1 MSINAFRRRLGGKA
15 TANVDRSVSEDGEGL
30 LDSLKKHSGDL
41 MGRVAVSVKEAAS
54 SNLLKQAIAAR
65 KRGNL
70 AAAFHLAKEEYAG
83 RPDEPEI
90 ANFYWEVAV
99 EYQRPAEAVAAVVGL
114 IKKNVI
120 GAHEIATG
128 YWIELSSQVPDAM
141 VDPSTL
147 ARMIPQLAN
156 QIEEAG
162 EFENPDESKAV
173 STGALEGESG
183 DEEPKKEDPLVFLAR
198 KVRLSRELALRAAI
212 RGVIDDRNR
221 ELLTGGVAM
230 HVAELARELDP
241 ESALVAARFAVDCED
256 VHKSKRDRLRILI
269 AELDPDDPG
278 INPARNHP
286 LFEKESESSGLSGD
300 EVSALNKRLFSSS
313 TPSQRT
319 AEQTAEP
326 ADAPVA
332 PRAPEPTRAPRVV
345 HEPEPEPDSAPE
357 PAETEPNPIPIDLAA
372 ETPVFVDLKCVP
384 AQPTGLSETMLFVQT
399 ESGRRSGIKLDK
411 VQAVAVVEVDRITDV
426 PVVIVDLLMNVRSD
440 DDTPLRIA
448 RLRTDEFDPLA
459 LMPEEPDSGSALQG
473 FLGKLMEYTHAIPLP
488 DPEAALGLVVP
499 RFESLDAYEQQVL
512 QVRR

>member
-1 MSINAFRRRLGGKA
+1 MSINAFRRRLGRKPDDNA
-15 TANVDRSVSEDGEGL
+15 DRSVSEDGEGL

-83 RPDEPEI
+83 QPDEPEI

-99 EYQRPAEAVAAVVGL
+99 EYQRPAEAIAAAVGL

-120 GAHEIATG
+120 GAHEVATG

-147 ARMIPQLAN
+147 ARMIPQLAS

-162 EFENPDESKAV
+162 EFEDPEMFEQASAGV
-173 STGALEGESG
+173 SEGGSG
-183 DEEPKKEDPLVFLAR
+183 NEDRKKEDPLVSLAR
-198 KVRLSRELALRAAI
+198 KVRISRELALRAAI

-221 ELLTGGVAM
+221 DLLTGGVAM

-241 ESALVAARFAVDCED
+241 MSALEAARFAVDCED

-269 AELDPDDPG
+269 AELDPNDPG

-286 LFEKESESSGLSGD
+286 LYEKESEPSGLSGD

-313 TPSQRT
+313 TSDPRT
-319 AEQTAEP
+319 AEQTAE
-326 ADAPVA
+326 AK
-332 PRAPEPTRAPRVV
+332 
-345 HEPEPEPDSAPE
+345 
-357 PAETEPNPIPIDLAA
+357 AA
-372 ETPVFVDLKCVP
+372 E
-384 AQPTGLSETMLFVQT
+384 E
-399 ESGRRSGIKLDK
+399 K
-411 VQAVAVVEVDRITDV
+411 VAEEKVA
-426 PVVIVDLLMNVRSD
+426 
-440 DDTPLRIA
+440 
-448 RLRTDEFDPLA
+448 
-459 LMPEEPDSGSALQG
+459 
-473 FLGKLMEYTHAIPLP
+473 
-488 DPEAALGLVVP
+488 
-499 RFESLDAYEQQVL
+499 
-512 QVRR
+512 

>member
-1 MSINAFRRRLGGKA
+1 MSINAFRRRLGRKA
-15 TANVDRSVSEDGEGL
+15 GANAERSVSEDGEGL

-83 RPDEPEI
+83 QPDEPEI

-120 GAHEIATG
+120 GAHEVATG

-162 EFENPDESKAV
+162 EFEDPDVSESV
-173 STGALEGESG
+173 SEGVSEAESG
-183 DEEPKKEDPLVFLAR
+183 GDERKKQDPLVSLAR
-198 KVRLSRELALRAAI
+198 KMRLSRELALRAAI
-212 RGVIDDRNR
+212 RGVVDDRNR
-221 ELLTGGVAM
+221 DLLTGGVAM

-269 AELDPDDPG
+269 AELDPSDPG

-286 LFEKESESSGLSGD
+286 LYEKEAESSGLSGD

-313 TPSQRT
+313 ISDQRAT
-319 AEQTAEP
+319 EQTAEST
-326 ADAPVA
+326 DALA
-332 PRAPEPTRAPRVV
+332 PPSVPEPTRAPRVV
-345 HEPEPEPDSAPE
+345 HDPEPE
-357 PAETEPNPIPIDLAA
+357 ETECTPIPIDLAA
-372 ETPVFVDLKCVP
+372 EAPVFVDLKCVP

-426 PVVIVDLLMNVRSD
+426 PVVIVDLLMNVRND

-459 LMPEEPDSGSALQG
+459 LMPEESDSGAALQV

-499 RFESLDAYEQQVL
+499 RFDSLDAYEQEVL

>member
-1 MSINAFRRRLGGKA
+1 MSISAFRRRLGRKA
-15 TANVDRSVSEDGEGL
+15 DANAERSVSEDGEGL

-83 RPDEPEI
+83 QPDEPEI

-99 EYQRPAEAVAAVVGL
+99 EYQRPVEAVAAVVGL

-120 GAHEIATG
+120 GAHEVATG

-162 EFENPDESKAV
+162 EFEDPDASESV
-173 STGALEGESG
+173 SPGVSEAESEG
-183 DEEPKKEDPLVFLAR
+183 DERKKKDPLVSLAR

-221 ELLTGGVAM
+221 DLLTGGVAM

-269 AELDPDDPG
+269 AELDPSDPG
-278 INPARNHP
+278 MNPARNHP
-286 LFEKESESSGLSGD
+286 LYEKEAESSGLSGD

-313 TPSQRT
+313 ISDQRAT
-319 AEQTAEP
+319 EQTAES
-326 ADAPVA
+326 ADAPA
-332 PRAPEPTRAPRVV
+332 PPSVLEPTRAPRVV
-345 HEPEPEPDSAPE
+345 HDPEPE
-357 PAETEPNPIPIDLAA
+357 ETEPTPIPIDLAA
-372 ETPVFVDLKCVP
+372 EAPVFVDLKCVP

-399 ESGRRSGIKLDK
+399 ESGRRSGIKLEK

-426 PVVIVDLLMNVRSD
+426 PVVIVDLLMNVRND
-440 DDTPLRIA
+440 DETPLRIA

-459 LMPEEPDSGSALQG
+459 LMPDESDSGAALQV

-499 RFESLDAYEQQVL
+499 RFDSLDAYEQQVL

>member
-1 MSINAFRRRLGGKA
+1 MSINAFRRRLGRKA
-15 TANVDRSVSEDGEGL
+15 GESAERSVTEDGEGL

-65 KRGNL
+65 RRGNL

-83 RPDEPEI
+83 QPDEPEI

-99 EYQRPAEAVAAVVGL
+99 EYQRPAEAVSAVVGL

-120 GAHEIATG
+120 GAHEVATG
-128 YWIELSSQVPDAM
+128 YWIELSSQVPDAL

-162 EFENPDESKAV
+162 EFEDPDMPERVSEAV
-173 STGALEGESG
+173 SAGVSEGESG
-183 DEEPKKEDPLVFLAR
+183 GEERKKEDPLVSLASKMR
-198 KVRLSRELALRAAI
+198 VSRELALRAAI
-212 RGVIDDRNR
+212 RGVIDERNR
-221 ELLTGGVAM
+221 DLLTGGVAM

-256 VHKSKRDRLRILI
+256 VHKSKRDRLRMLI
-269 AELDPDDPG
+269 AELDPSDPG
-278 INPARNHP
+278 MNPARNHP
-286 LFEKESESSGLSGD
+286 LYEKESDPSALSGD

-313 TPSQRT
+313 TSSRRT
-319 AEQTAEP
+319 TEQTAES
-326 ADAPVA
+326 ADAPAA
-332 PRAPEPTRAPRVV
+332 PNAQEATRAPRV
-345 HEPEPEPDSAPE
+345 APE
-357 PAETEPNPIPIDLAA
+357 PARTEPTQIPIDLGA
-372 ETPVFVDLKCVP
+372 EAPVFVDLKCVP
-384 AQPTGLSETMLFVQT
+384 AQPTGLSETMLFVET
-399 ESGRRSGIKLDK
+399 EGGRRSGIKLDK
-411 VQAVAVVEVDRITDV
+411 VQAVAVVEVERITDV
-426 PVVIVDLLMNVRSD
+426 PVVIVDLLMNVRND

-459 LMPEEPDSGSALQG
+459 LMPEEADSGAALQV
-473 FLGKLMEYTHAIPLP
+473 FLGRLMEYTHAIPLP

-499 RFESLDAYEQQVL
+499 RFDSLDAYEQQVL

>member
-1 MSINAFRRRLGGKA
+1 MSINTFRRRLGRKA
-15 TANVDRSVSEDGEGL
+15 GANAERSVTEDGEGL

-83 RPDEPEI
+83 QPDEPEI

-99 EYQRPAEAVAAVVGL
+99 EYKRPAEAVAAVVGL

-120 GAHEIATG
+120 GAHEVATG
-128 YWIELSSQVPDAM
+128 YWIELSSQLPDAM
-141 VDPSTL
+141 VDPSIL

-162 EFENPDESKAV
+162 EFEDPEVSESV
-173 STGALEGESG
+173 SEGASEAESG
-183 DEEPKKEDPLVFLAR
+183 GHERKTEDPLVSLAR
-198 KVRLSRELALRAAI
+198 KMRISRELALRAAI

-221 ELLTGGVAM
+221 DLLTGGVAM
-230 HVAELARELDP
+230 HVAQLARELDP

-269 AELDPDDPG
+269 AELDPSDSV

-286 LFEKESESSGLSGD
+286 LYEQESESAGLSGD

-313 TPSQRT
+313 TASRRT
-319 AEQTAEP
+319 TEQIAES
-326 ADAPVA
+326 ADAPA
-332 PRAPEPTRAPRVV
+332 AASAPEPTRPPPVV
-345 HEPEPEPDSAPE
+345 HDPE
-357 PAETEPNPIPIDLAA
+357 PAETEPAPIPIDLAA
-372 ETPVFVDLKCVP
+372 EAPVFVDLKCVP
-384 AQPTGLSETMLFVQT
+384 AKPTGLSEKMLFVQT
-399 ESGRRSGIKLDK
+399 EGGRRSGIKLDN

-426 PVVIVDLLMNVRSD
+426 PVVIVDLLMNVRND

-459 LMPEEPDSGSALQG
+459 LMPEESDSGAALQV

-499 RFESLDAYEQQVL
+499 RFDSLDAYEQQVL

>member
-1 MSINAFRRRLGGKA
+1 MSINAFRRRLGRKAGA
-15 TANVDRSVSEDGEGL
+15 TAERPGTEDGEGL

-70 AAAFHLAKEEYAG
+70 AAAFHLAKEEYAAQ
-83 RPDEPEI
+83 PDEPEI

-99 EYQRPAEAVAAVVGL
+99 EYQRPSEAVAAVVGL

-128 YWIELSSQVPDAM
+128 YWIELSTHVPDAL

-147 ARMIPQLAN
+147 ARMIPQLAK

-162 EFENPDESKAV
+162 EFEDPDV
-173 STGALEGESG
+173 SARVSAGVSEEESG
-183 DEEPKKEDPLVFLAR
+183 GDEQKKEDPLVSLAR
-198 KVRLSRELALRAAI
+198 KMRISRELALRAAI

-221 ELLTGGVAM
+221 DSLTGGVAM

-269 AELDPDDPG
+269 AELDPSDPG
-278 INPARNHP
+278 MNPARNHP
-286 LFEKESESSGLSGD
+286 LYEKESESSGLSGD

-313 TPSQRT
+313 TSSRRT
-319 AEQTAEP
+319 TEQTAER
-326 ADAPVA
+326 ADAPAA
-332 PRAPEPTRAPRVV
+332 PSAPEPTRPSRVV
-345 HEPEPEPDSAPE
+345 HDAEPEP
-357 PAETEPNPIPIDLAA
+357 TPIPIDLAA
-372 ETPVFVDLKCVP
+372 EAPVFVDIKCVP
-384 AQPTGLSETMLFVQT
+384 AKPTGLSEEMLFVQT
-399 ESGRRSGIKLDK
+399 EGGRRSGIKLDK

-426 PVVIVDLLMNVRSD
+426 PVVIVDLMMNVRND

-448 RLRTDEFDPLA
+448 RLRADEFDPLA
-459 LMPEEPDSGSALQG
+459 LMPEETDSGAALQV

-499 RFESLDAYEQQVL
+499 RFDSLDAYEEQVL
-512 QVRR
+512 QIRR

>member
-1 MSINAFRRRLGGKA
+1 MSINAFRRRLGRKPDDNA
-15 TANVDRSVSEDGEGL
+15 DRSVSEDGEGL

-83 RPDEPEI
+83 QPDEPEI

-99 EYQRPAEAVAAVVGL
+99 EYQRPAEAIAAVVGL

-120 GAHEIATG
+120 GTHEVATG

-147 ARMIPQLAN
+147 ARMIPQLAS

-162 EFENPDESKAV
+162 EFEDPEMFEQASAGV
-173 STGALEGESG
+173 SEGGSG
-183 DEEPKKEDPLVFLAR
+183 DEDRKKEDPLVSLAR
-198 KVRLSRELALRAAI
+198 KVRISRELALRAAI

-221 ELLTGGVAM
+221 DLLTGGVAM

-241 ESALVAARFAVDCED
+241 MSALEAARFAVDCED

-269 AELDPDDPG
+269 AELDPNDPG

-286 LFEKESESSGLSGD
+286 LYEKESEPSGLSGD

-313 TPSQRT
+313 TSDPRT
-319 AEQTAEP
+319 AEQAAEEKVAESAKAP
-326 ADAPVA
+326 ATPST
-332 PRAPEPTRAPRVV
+332 PEPTRAPRVA
-345 HEPEPEPDSAPE
+345 HDPE
-357 PAETEPNPIPIDLAA
+357 PAETEPEPIPIDLAA
-372 ETPVFVDLKCVP
+372 EAPVFVDLKCVP
-384 AQPTGLSETMLFVQT
+384 AKPTGLSEKMLFVQT
-399 ESGRRSGIKLDK
+399 EGGRRSGINLDK
-411 VQAVAVVEVDRITDV
+411 VQAVAVVAVDRMTDV
-426 PVVIVDLLMNVRSD
+426 PVVIGDLLMNVRND

-448 RLRTDEFDPLA
+448 RLRTDEFDPLV
-459 LMPEEPDSGSALQG
+459 LMPEETDSGAALQV

-499 RFESLDAYEQQVL
+499 RFDSLDAYEQQVL